1 MRTIGRRFRRPEVRN
16 IMDIAEDNSSIPSSS
31 FQGTMIFDKKAR
43 QQQQQQQLLQH
54 RCSIYSD
61 GQWDKSVPRRYFQK
75 YPSHNEQS
83 GMTFLTL
90 LDLFG
95 LFRYFQLRIVLC
107 LTFIDLFRSLEFS
120 ITSAFFHFELLCSIW
135 A

>member
-1 MRTIGRRFRRPEVRN
+1 MRTIGRGFRRPEVRN

-43 QQQQQQQLLQH
+43 QQQQQLQQLQQH

-61 GQWDKSVPRRYFQK
+61 GQLDKSVPRRYFQK

-83 GMTFLTL
+83 GMTSEQRPPVNNGNKFWFMKVVVVHRF
-90 LDLFG
+90 DC
-95 LFRYFQLRIVLC
+95 I
-107 LTFIDLFRSLEFS
+107 S
-120 ITSAFFHFELLCSIW
+120 
-135 A
+135 